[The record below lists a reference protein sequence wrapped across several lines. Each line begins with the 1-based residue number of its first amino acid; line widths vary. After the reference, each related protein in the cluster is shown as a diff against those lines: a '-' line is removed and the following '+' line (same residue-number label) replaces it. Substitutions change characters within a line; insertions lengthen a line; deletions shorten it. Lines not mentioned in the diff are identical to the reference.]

1 MFGLSDITGILNLL
15 EKFLTFGRSEITGVQ
30 EETEE
35 LIRDISRSLVSL
47 HDVVTDAY
55 SGAKLP
61 PIPFYCYH
69 RFRCIVTTHS
79 GTL

>member
-1 MFGLSDITGILNLL
+1 LMV
-15 EKFLTFGRSEITGVQ
+15 K
-30 EETEE
+30 
-35 LIRDISRSLVSL
+35 VSQPAIKGFI
-47 HDVVTDAY
+47 AY

>member
-1 MFGLSDITGILNLL
+1 MNEEVDRKIEEFNPILRNSLIKKWAHLTDKKGVFGSNENVIYKRI
-15 EKFLTFGRSEITGVQ
+15 
-30 EETEE
+30 
-35 LIRDISRSLVSL
+35 
-47 HDVVTDAY
+47 AY

>member
-1 MFGLSDITGILNLL
+1 MMPFIAIM
-15 EKFLTFGRSEITGVQ
+15 
-30 EETEE
+30 
-35 LIRDISRSLVSL
+35 
-47 HDVVTDAY
+47 DVFSPNAY

>member
-1 MFGLSDITGILNLL
+1 MTTESQRSKENLL
-15 EKFLTFGRSEITGVQ
+15 DSWQQRVKQLKA
-30 EETEE
+30 
-35 LIRDISRSLVSL
+35 
-47 HDVVTDAY
+47 AY